1 MRKKI
6 IAVLSLVAAFTV
18 SLFGMSACT
27 DGTSSENSSSS
38 IERPAGSDSSTGG
51 EDSTSDKDSTS
62 DSSSEDSSTGDSS
75 SDDSSTGDSSSDD
88 SSTGS
93 GTGDETPVPAIS
105 LNKTTL
111 SISEYNCESLTAT
124 LVNSSEIINWTSS
137 NEDVAKVVDGTVIAV
152 GVGSATITVSAG
164 DVSAT
169 CEVTVTEGATPEFT
183 EISESMSIIKGKTK
197 TLDTEMSLGDE
208 VFSGATYTFAVETI
222 DGEAVVSVDEEGAI
236 TALNYGTQSVTVK
249 AYF

>member
-6 IAVLSLVAAFTV
+6 IAVLSLVAVFTV

-62 DSSSEDSSTGDSS
+62 DSSSDKDSTGDSSSEDSSTGDSS

-164 DVSAT
+164 VR
-169 CEVTVTEGATPEFT
+169 GAQLL
-183 EISESMSIIKGKTK
+183 
-197 TLDTEMSLGDE
+197 LDPRAL
-208 VFSGATYTFAVETI
+208 VKFI
-222 DGEAVVSVDEEGAI
+222 DANLCQIV
-236 TALNYGTQSVTVK
+236 
-249 AYF
+249 